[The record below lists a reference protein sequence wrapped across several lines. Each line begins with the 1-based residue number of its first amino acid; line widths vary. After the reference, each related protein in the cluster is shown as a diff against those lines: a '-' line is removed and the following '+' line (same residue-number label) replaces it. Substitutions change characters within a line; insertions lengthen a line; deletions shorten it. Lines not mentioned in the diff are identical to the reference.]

1 MLLAHKRT
9 ENSCK
14 YVFGGN
20 ISSRNSKFIGKI
32 NVFTIWIMLTLDQ
45 GLRVNLSMH
54 PHFVSVLHSAS
65 LFSEVTLE
73 DNKVRILLKGNY
85 IVGP

>member
-1 MLLAHKRT
+1 
-9 ENSCK
+9 
-14 YVFGGN
+14 
-20 ISSRNSKFIGKI
+20 
-32 NVFTIWIMLTLDQ
+32 MLTLDQ
-45 GLRVNLSMH
+45 GFRVNLSMH
-54 PHFVSVLHSAS
+54 PHFVSVLHPAS